1 MNRIVPFVLLFMYAC
16 PHLLA
21 QENESPVVLTN
32 LNPRHQLYRG
42 TPMAYLA
49 DQYPQLVVR
58 SVKSSWMISPFTMQ
72 GIGRNT
78 KGWYRLEVKGT
89 YSWEDSFYTNYK
101 MIKLADSTGNRIWQE
116 FKSQELFS
124 LKTQSDVPHPP
135 CGYAIFDAGTAVIEI
150 VVDGKYKRIE
160 YDAPEFYESRCPVLT
175 ERTRF
180 LRCFRIFDTIPGK

>member
-78 KGWYRLEVKGT
+78 VGWYRLEVKGT

-101 MIKLADSTGNRIWQE
+101 MFKLADSTGNRIWQE
-116 FKSQELFS
+116 FTVQELFS
-124 LKTQSDVPHPP
+124 LKTQSDVLHPP
-135 CGYAIFDAGTAVIEI
+135 CGSAIFDAGTAVIEI

-160 YDAPEFYESRCPVLT
+160 YDSPEFYESRCPVLT

-180 LRCFRIFDTIPGK
+180 LQCFRIFDTVPGK